1 METHCRVSWI
11 QSTYLPNR
19 NVLGSSFNV
28 PGVLSVTSPSSHP
41 LLPPPKFSPCLTL
54 AVIHQPS
61 QTPPTTTGGIPLLTL
76 RLCPSVFT
84 ASVCTLCLCLV
95 TCGVPD
101 TSAESNVLT
110 RASVCVVGSSWR
122 QLSVGFL
129 NVTFCCNLN
138 YFSRILSNLS
148 RFSANWQIVSVV
160 WDHEAIEKLWQVIFL

>member
-11 QSTYLPNR
+11 QSTYLPNW
-19 NVLGSSFNV
+19 NVLGSGFNV
-28 PGVLSVTSPSSHP
+28 LGVLSVTSPSSHP

-84 ASVCTLCLCLV
+84 ASVCMLCPCLV

-101 TSAESNVLT
+101 RSADSNVLT
-110 RASVCVVGSSWR
+110 RASVCVVSWR

-138 YFSRILSNLS
+138 YFSRILANLS
-148 RFSANWQIVSVV
+148 RFSANWQISVV
-160 WDHEAIEKLWQVIFL
+160 WDREAIEKLWQVIFL

>member
-11 QSTYLPNR
+11 QSTYFPNR

-28 PGVLSVTSPSSHP
+28 LGVLSVTSPSSHP

-54 AVIHQPS
+54 AVIHQLS
-61 QTPPTTTGGIPLLTL
+61 QTPPTTTGSIPLVTL

-84 ASVCTLCLCLV
+84 ASVCTLCLCLIM
-95 TCGVPD
+95 CGVPD
-101 TSAESNVLT
+101 RSADSNVLT
-110 RASVCVVGSSWR
+110 RVSVCVVGSSWR

-129 NVTFCCNLN
+129 NVTFYCNLN

-160 WDHEAIEKLWQVIFL
+160 WDHEAIEKLWLIFL